1 MEAILNGEIL
11 ETADDLI
18 DAFEHLTEE
27 KKRVEDKIRAI
38 KDALYSL
45 CKGEAV
51 TQHVRGERRTCR
63 VIKPKRC
70 WDQRILRDAWDEFP
84 EERNELLRIHA
95 LSVQLRPLD
104 VAMRTSGPE
113 SWTAF
118 RNAVVDAEVP
128 SDRSPS
134 VKITI

>member
-1 MEAILNGEIL
+1 MEAILNGEVL
-11 ETADDLI
+11 ETPDDLI
-18 DAFEHLTEE
+18 DAFENLTEE
-27 KKRVEDKIRAI
+27 KRQVEAELRVI

-51 TQHVRGERRTCR
+51 TQHVRGERRKCR

-84 EERNELLRIHA
+84 EERNELLRIRA
-95 LSVQLRPLD
+95 LSVQVRPLG

-118 RNAVVDAEVP
+118 RNAVVDAEAP
-128 SDRSPS
+128 SDRSPA

>member
-1 MEAILNGEIL
+1 MEVILDGKIL
-11 ETADDLI
+11 ETPDDLI
-18 DAFEHLTEE
+18 DAFENLTAE
-27 KKRVEDKIRAI
+27 KRRVDAELRGI
-38 KDALYSL
+38 KDALCSL

-51 TQHVRGERRTCR
+51 TQHVRGERRKCR

-70 WDQRILRDAWDEFP
+70 WDQRILRAAWDEFP
-84 EERNELLRIHA
+84 AERDKLLRIRA
-95 LSVQLRPLD
+95 LSVQLRPLG
-104 VAMRTSGPE
+104 VAMRTSGP
-113 SWTAF
+113 SPWTAF